1 MFKDN
6 KYTKCYFALISRAK
20 ERTLI
25 GYKERHHVVPRCLGG
40 SNAESNLVD
49 LTAREHFICHL
60 LLTKMHSNKRL
71 GLALT
76 SMMSD
81 SRYLPRAS
89 KIYEMARKASSEAMK
104 GEGNPMF
111 GVSVPWTEERRRKT
125 TETMK
130 AVGAAKRRNHPTWK
144 ANVAAVQRAKMP
156 VVVLTAV
163 DDGREIARFA
173 NPEEAAKA
181 IGCTGGNLAHAF
193 RDRRPIGKKL
203 KTLPTRCW
211 VTFVYPPGCSG

>member
-6 KYTKCYFALISRAK
+6 KYTKCYFKLIETAK
-20 ERTLI
+20 VRMLD
-25 GYKERHHVVPRCLGG
+25 GYTERHHIIPRCLGG
-40 SNAESNLVD
+40 SNDQTNLVD

-60 LLTKMHSNKRL
+60 LLTKMHDNKRL

-76 SMMSD
+76 SMRS
-81 SRYLPRAS
+81 STRYIPRAS
-89 KIYEMARKASSEAMK
+89 KIYEIARKTSSNAMK

-111 GVSVPWTEERRRKT
+111 GVSIPWTAERRAKT
-125 TETMK
+125 AETMK
-130 AVGAAKRRNHPTWK
+130 TTGAAKRRNHPTWR
-144 ANVAAVQRAKMP
+144 ANVSAVQRAKMP
-156 VVVLTAV
+156 RVILTAV

-193 RDRRPIGKKL
+193 KDRRPIGKRL
-203 KTLPTRCW
+203 KTLPTQCF
-211 VTFVYPPGCSG
+211 VTFVYPTNRSR